1 MSKANNIALVL
12 IVVFLCTSPA
22 MAQTSVD
29 YLIVTPEYFVP
40 YLKPL
45 VELKVLQGY
54 SVGIISL
61 SGRDFTAEE
70 IREMILE
77 ASPKYVQLIGDVD
90 NGDLTMPAFKGTA
103 YGRVTDLYYGV
114 VDDGYI
120 QTIPVG
126 RLPARSSG
134 DLSRMIFNL
143 KYNRY
148 PADTMF
154 FVLHDWEEWYRDI
167 LFPEYREIL
176 GGGFTSIYRD
186 CSLAVELA
194 KEPYESLV
202 IMAHGVA
209 ASSGGCLS
217 RTVVESVNIESFVFS
232 GGCYTGDF
240 SYPVSYSELLMTRG
254 ATGVIASSYLNY
266 IPYHDWFLQP
276 FMREHFANPD
286 ATIGELMNFA
296 KDAFH
301 SRLYGINSE
310 SWYAEVCGT
319 AYGPQS
325 DIHELWIDES
335 YNLLGDPSMRFGE
348 FIDFP
353 LYNTYLPMIQNGG
366 DE

>member
-1 MSKANNIALVL
+1 MSKVSNIALVM
-12 IVVFLCTSPA
+12 IVVFLCTSPV

-61 SGRDFTAEE
+61 SGREFTPEE

-154 FVLHDWEEWYRDI
+154 FVLHDWEEYYRDMV
-167 LFPEYREIL
+167 FPEYREIL

-217 RTVVESVNIESFVFS
+217 RTVVESINIESFVFS

-276 FMREHFANPD
+276 FMREHLANPD

-310 SWYAEVCGT
+310 SWYEEVGGT
-319 AYGPQS
+319 AYEPQS
-325 DIHELWIDES
+325 NIHELWIDES